1 MAESQP
7 PSQPLS
13 QPPPSDQPKP
23 RASGGRR
30 AGAGTQRTWSPLV
43 LAVVGVPV
51 SVALVLGTLDLA
63 DLPDEQA
70 KAPQRVPL
78 ASIDLVCPTPLG
90 SSPSISVTQ
99 ADVTPD
105 SDAPEGEGSGR
116 VVAGIGPD
124 QAPMRVP
131 IGTVVP
137 APRAQGPSVISGSGT
152 SAPGLAASL
161 TEERPRAATSC
172 AVPESDLWFSGL
184 GAGPTHGSVLE
195 LVNPDEANGVADIT
209 IYSEEGILDVPALR
223 GIAVPGDSSIRLS
236 LGEILPRRGQLAA
249 RVSVSRG
256 RLGVSVTD
264 RNDELGEGDVSTEW
278 LPAQSVPSTSNLLLG
293 LPDAGQHQL
302 VIANPGADE
311 AVVSVRVLT
320 PAAPFVPTG
329 VAQLQVPPESV
340 GVLSLSDVISDAVG
354 AEGPDGLGLI
364 VEASAPV
371 ATSLRSLV
379 AGDLSFTAPAQTLE
393 QGWQLVPAVRSK
405 DRALLV
411 LWGGPEPTSGTVRL
425 LDGSGATLVEREV
438 TIAALAAEKVKLPPE
453 AALVELVS
461 GDGLAAA
468 ISLSGKRGSV
478 VVALRQVLTSSLIPH
493 VRPTLR

>member
-7 PSQPLS
+7 PLQSQPN
-13 QPPPSDQPKP
+13 P
-23 RASGGRR
+23 RATGGRR
-30 AGAGTQRTWSPLV
+30 AGTGTQRTWSPLV
-43 LAVVGVPV
+43 LAVVGVPL
-51 SVALVLGTLDLA
+51 SIALVLGTLEPA
-63 DLPDEQA
+63 GRTDESVRT
-70 KAPQRVPL
+70 PQRVPL
-78 ASIDLVCPTPLG
+78 DRIDLVCPSPLG
-90 SSPSISVTQ
+90 SAPSISVTQ
-99 ADVTPD
+99 AEVTPA
-105 SDAPEGEGSGR
+105 SGAPEGEGSGR
-116 VVAGIGPD
+116 VVAGVGPD
-124 QAPMRVP
+124 QAPLRVP
-131 IGTVVP
+131 IGTVVG
-137 APRAQGPSVISGSGT
+137 APRAPGPSVISGSGT

-161 TEERPRAATSC
+161 TENRPRAATSC

-184 GAGPTHGSVLE
+184 GAGPTHGSVIE
-195 LVNPDEANGVADIT
+195 LVNPDEANGVADVT
-209 IYSEEGILDVPALR
+209 VYSEEGILDVPALR
-223 GIAVPGDSSIRLS
+223 GIAVPGDSSIRLT
-236 LGEILPRRGQLAA
+236 LAEVLPRRGQLGV

-278 LPAQSVPSTSNLLLG
+278 LPAQSTPTTGNVLLG

-302 VIANPGADE
+302 VITNPGADE

-320 PAAPFVPTG
+320 ATAPFVPTG

-364 VEASAPV
+364 VEASVPIT
-371 ATSLRSLV
+371 TSLRSLV
-379 AGDLSFTAPAQTLE
+379 AGDLSFTGPAETLE
-393 QGWQLVPAVRSK
+393 QAWQLVPEVRSK

-411 LWGGPEPTSGTVRL
+411 LWGGPESTTGTVRL

-438 TIAALAAEKVKLPPE
+438 TIAALAADKMKLPAD

-468 ISLSGKRGSV
+468 LSVSGKRGSV
-478 VVALRQVLTSSLIPH
+478 VVTLRRVPISSLIPD